1 VPVTK
6 EKAVTDP
13 DLDLLQPIALASLR
27 LSIVALSAHL
37 HTGSLTPGQ
46 RQEAAAA
53 LHALR
58 EDLLPIVRNADTAQ
72 QVLGNLSDLAQRL
85 SDEGAPV
92 R

>member
-1 VPVTK
+1 M
-6 EKAVTDP
+6 TDP
-13 DLDLLQPIALASLR
+13 DLELLQPIALASLR

-46 RQEAAAA
+46 QREAAEA

-72 QVLGNLSDLAQRL
+72 QVLDNLGDLALHL
-85 SDEGAPV
+85 SGEAAPD
-92 R
+92 REACGGCGR